1 MPVLDKLSLYTK
13 FLYDKNKLY
22 LLNLFN
28 SKVQG
33 EKESLKST
41 KGIKSPCSVICGLT
55 KYVFGN
61 ISLWIQV
68 CGSER
73 DVHDGWVVG
82 GEGKEWQ
89 LRIRLE
95 PS

>member
-1 MPVLDKLSLYTK
+1 MLGLDKFSLYTK
-13 FLYDKNKLY
+13 CLYNKNKLY
-22 LLNLFN
+22 LLKLFY
-28 SKVQG
+28 SKLRG

-41 KGIKSPCSVICGLT
+41 EGIKSPCSVICGVT

-61 ISLWIQV
+61 VALWIQV

-73 DVHDGWVVG
+73 DVHDGG
-82 GEGKEWQ
+82 GGDGGKEWQ

-95 PS
+95 LS